1 MMSRFKAAAR
11 RLAISTI
18 GATMLSGCAFTPQL
32 SRVAVDHNRMVAQS
46 ADELTL
52 LNIVRASRRYPL
64 HFTTVTEVQG
74 NARLA
79 VNAGV
84 EVTLAPGADPV
95 TPSAGA
101 GLSTN
106 PNFRATV
113 LATDEFQRGIQAPIP
128 SELVAYY
135 LDEGWRDE
143 QLMALMVERVE
154 AYADPQ
160 DTVPAFSIVN
170 DPHSDSDF
178 ARLLC
183 THGLASVPTSSSVPL
198 AQFSDLIDIAKVSDN
213 ATPTADRRAE
223 ITELLDLI
231 SNNGVKL
238 TGDMLVIEGSA
249 NSVRISALSRTRCK
263 GVKADEKLA
272 DYTLRPR
279 FRSTLG
285 LVYFLGEYVRLS
297 DERGIDAV
305 YQVPSCYE
313 DCSPQRLLT
322 RPVIDL
328 RKGAGDALISTEF
341 RGTRYFIGA
350 GEEATDPLSGQ
361 ARARSLQVVALVQ
374 QLVNLQKSADTL
386 PASLSITGVN

>member
-1 MMSRFKAAAR
+1 MMARMTANAKKAMVGA
-11 RLAISTI
+11 LATV
-18 GATMLSGCAFTPQL
+18 MLSGCAFTPQL
-32 SRVAVDHNRMVAQS
+32 SQVAVDHNRMVAQS

-74 NARLA
+74 NARLS

-84 EVTLAPGADPV
+84 GATFAPGNDPV
-95 TPSAGA
+95 SSSVGA
-101 GLSTN
+101 ALSTN

-154 AYADPQ
+154 AYKDPL
-160 DTVPAFSIVN
+160 DTVPAFSIIN
-170 DPHSDSDF
+170 DEQRNSDF

-183 THGLASVPTSSSVPL
+183 THGLVSEPTSSSVPL
-198 AQFSDLIDIAKVSDN
+198 AQFSELFDTSKVAEKTTS
-213 ATPTADRRAE
+213 AAERRTE
-223 ITELLDLI
+223 ISELLKLI
-231 SNNGVKL
+231 SSKGVRL
-238 TGDMLVIEGSA
+238 TGDTLVIEGSA
-249 NSVRISALSRTRCK
+249 NSVRIAQLEKARCK
-263 GVKADEKLA
+263 DATADPKLSN
-272 DYTLRPR
+272 YTLRPR

-285 LVYFLGEYVRLS
+285 LIYFLGEYVRMS
-297 DERGIDAV
+297 EEAGPTAV
-305 YQVPSCYE
+305 YQVPSCY
-313 DCSPQRLLT
+313 DNCSPDRLIT
-322 RPVIDL
+322 RPIIDL
-328 RKGAGDALISTEF
+328 RKGGGSALLATEF
-341 RGTRYFIGA
+341 RGTRYFIET
-350 GEEATDPLSGQ
+350 GEEDMDPLSGE

>member
-1 MMSRFKAAAR
+1 MGRVRGNAARLVTSAFAAA
-11 RLAISTI
+11 LL
-18 GATMLSGCAFTPQL
+18 GGCAFTPQL

-52 LNIVRASRRYPL
+52 LNIVRASKRYPL

-84 EVTLAPGADPV
+84 GVTLAPGGDPV
-95 TPSAGA
+95 EANAGT
-101 GLSTN
+101 GISTN

-128 SELVAYY
+128 TELAAYY
-135 LDEGWRDE
+135 LDAGWRDE

-154 AYADPQ
+154 AYADPN
-160 DTVPAFSIVN
+160 DTVPAFTIVN
-170 DPHSDSDF
+170 DPYRSGEF

-183 THGLASVPTSSSVPL
+183 THGLVSEPTSSSVPL
-198 AQFSDLIDIAKVSDN
+198 AQFGELFDKGKVTDP
-213 ATPTADRRAE
+213 ATAPSDRRAE
-223 ITELLDLI
+223 IEQLLGLI
-231 SNNGVKL
+231 STDGVRL
-238 TGDMLVIEGSA
+238 TGDTLVIEGST
-249 NSVRISALSRTRCK
+249 NSVRIAQRDRARCD
-263 GVKADEKLA
+263 GITADPKLA
-272 DYTLRPR
+272 GHILRPR

-285 LVYFLGEYVRLS
+285 LIYFLGEYVRLS
-297 DERGIDAV
+297 GELGAQAV
-305 YQVPSCYE
+305 YQVPSCYG
-313 DCSPQRLLT
+313 DCSPSTLLS

-328 RKGAGDALISTEF
+328 KQGSGGALIATDF
-341 RGTRYFIGA
+341 RGKRFFIGA
-350 GEEATDPLSGQ
+350 DEEAIDPPSG
-361 ARARSLQVVALVQ
+361 AAKARSLQVIALVQ